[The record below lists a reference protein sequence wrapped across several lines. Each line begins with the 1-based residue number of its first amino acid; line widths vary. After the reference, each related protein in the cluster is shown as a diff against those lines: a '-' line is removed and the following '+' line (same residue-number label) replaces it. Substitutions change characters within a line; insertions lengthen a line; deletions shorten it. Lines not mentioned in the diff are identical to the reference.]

1 MKVISDLN
9 QPTLVDRSLD
19 AVWHPCTQMKHHESF
34 PLIAITKGKGPWL
47 YDEQGNALLDCIS
60 SWWTN
65 LFGHSNPQ
73 INQAITD
80 QLEKIEHVMLAGFTH
95 QPVVELSEKLSA
107 LTNGNLGH
115 VFYAS
120 DGASAVEIA
129 LKMSHHF
136 WQVNDKPNK
145 KKFVCL
151 ENGYHGETLGA
162 LAVTDVAIFREAY
175 SSILQEVYTVSSPDA
190 RKAKPGESADDIAR
204 HAAAELE
211 KLFKK
216 EHQHIAAI
224 IIEPLVQCAGQMAM
238 HSPEY
243 LRLVRELCNSYDIH
257 LIADEIAVG
266 IRAVEGV
273 SSGMEADER
282 LAALHPAEEVVEI
295 RDRQRAGGAAEDDA
309 VELVERFLRERLGE
323 ELGEGLVPGGIGHLE
338 LLEIG
343 FVGLL
348 LLLPI
353 GVTRAIL
360 PLRLLRLPGPPR
372 RKSEVVDMKLPALP
386 AEPFEHSFGGL
397 DRAMAE
403 AVGDGD
409 DEEPGRLLRR
419 AVGIDGVRRS
429 EAGEEQGD
437 DRQQGEN
444 RAKAFTVHRRHTA
457 PRGQSLARGE
467 RLEWSAR
474 SARIPPRPPRWY
486 HTAPTAAA
494 GLRRRSGRRSRRRA
508 RHCGPDRSATISRCR
523 TAPERRGRAAFP
535 PQRPGALPCAS
546 APLSSPPSS
555 PCLWP
560 PP

>member
-65 LFGHSNPQ
+65 LFGHCNPQ

-107 LTNGNLGH
+107 LTGGNLGH

-136 WQVNDKPNK
+136 WQLNHKPNK

-175 SSILQEVYTVSSPDA
+175 GSLLQDVFTVSSPDA
-190 RKAKPGESADDIAR
+190 RKAKLGESADDVAR
-204 HAAAELE
+204 HAVAELE
-211 KLFKK
+211 KLFKE

-243 LRLVRELCNSYDIH
+243 LRLVRGLCNSYDIH

-266 IRAVEGV
+266 CGRSGKFFACEHAGIWPDFLTLSKGISGGYLPLSLCMTTNTIYRAFYNDKTQQGFLH
-273 SSGMEADER
+273 SHSYTGNPLACA
-282 LAALHPAEEVVEI
+282 AALTCLNIFETENV
-295 RDRQRAGGAAEDDA
+295 
-309 VELVERFLRERLGE
+309 
-323 ELGEGLVPGGIGHLE
+323 LE
-338 LLEIG
+338 KNKFRSQDLANAFAWAKADSRI
-343 FVGLL
+343 
-348 LLLPI
+348 
-353 GVTRAIL
+353 
-360 PLRLLRLPGPPR
+360 
-372 RKSEVVDMKLPALP
+372 
-386 AEPFEHSFGGL
+386 EHW
-397 DRAMAE
+397 
-403 AVGDGD
+403 
-409 DEEPGRLLRR
+409 
-419 AVGIDGVRRS
+419 
-429 EAGEEQGD
+429 
-437 DRQQGEN
+437 RQQGMILAFDLKKESIQNISSFPREMFAKGLQEGVLIRPISNTIYVMPPYILSSEETMRMGKAVERALN
-444 RAKAFTVHRRHTA
+444 RA
-457 PRGQSLARGE
+457 LA
-467 RLEWSAR
+467 
-474 SARIPPRPPRWY
+474 
-486 HTAPTAAA
+486 
-494 GLRRRSGRRSRRRA
+494 
-508 RHCGPDRSATISRCR
+508 
-523 TAPERRGRAAFP
+523 
-535 PQRPGALPCAS
+535 
-546 APLSSPPSS
+546 
-555 PCLWP
+555 
-560 PP
+560 